1 MKRSR
6 KADGRK
12 PSVVNTVRRHRRERQ
27 TARALLYHYTTAH
40 GLEGILRR
48 RTAWATAARYLNDA
62 QEVRYAVHL
71 ARSRLAE
78 LADDAPTGRRDL
90 IGRLSRSLDRLDS
103 DRPLVCVFSLTR
115 RADDLSQ
122 WRAYCPQSGGFSL
135 GFEPQA
141 LRETAERQGCV
152 LEQCV
157 YDAGAHRK
165 MIDKAIDGVVSKLP
179 DTAPRGASAVEQK
192 AESLARALVRRIER
206 IAPLIK
212 WPDYEAEDE
221 WRIIWA
227 ATSTNIDRLH
237 YRATASLFIPYVE
250 IDLSA
255 NGALPL
261 ESIHVG
267 PGPNQNNAIVSLAY
281 LLRSLGVRVRSLRR
295 SRIPLRAF

>member
-1 MKRSR
+1 MERSA
-6 KADGRK
+6 K
-12 PSVVNTVRRHRRERQ
+12 SVTRERPGRD
-27 TARALLYHYTTAH
+27 ARALLYHYTTAH

-62 QEVRYAVHL
+62 QEVRYAVQL
-71 ARSRLAE
+71 AQTRLAE
-78 LADDAPTGRRDL
+78 LADEAPTARRDL
-90 IGRLSRSLDRLDS
+90 IARLSRHLDRLDS

-135 GFEPQA
+135 GFAPPA
-141 LRETAERQGCV
+141 LREVAENQGCV

-157 YDAGAHRK
+157 YDADAHRR
-165 MIDKAIDGVVSKLP
+165 MIDKAINAVVSKLP
-179 DTAPRGASAVEQK
+179 ARSSRGRSA
-192 AESLARALVRRIER
+192 ADPLGHALVRRIER

-212 WPDYEAEDE
+212 WPDYEAEEE

-227 ATSTNIDRLH
+227 ATPTTINRLR

-261 ESIHVG
+261 EAIHVG
-267 PGPNQNNAIVSLAY
+267 PGPHQNNAIVSLAY
-281 LLRSLGVRVRSLRR
+281 LLRSLGVHVRSLQR